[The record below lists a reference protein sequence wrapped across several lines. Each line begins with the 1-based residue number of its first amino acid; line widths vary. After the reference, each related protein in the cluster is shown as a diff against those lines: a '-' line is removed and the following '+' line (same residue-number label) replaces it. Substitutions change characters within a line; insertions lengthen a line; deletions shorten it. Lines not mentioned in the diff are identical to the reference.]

1 MLKRIFVLTIIVMMV
16 VAALPL
22 VNAQDEN
29 TVLILG
35 AYTEPGD
42 LDPYVEGWARFSEE
56 TGVPV
61 QYEGS
66 SDFEV
71 VVGTRIE
78 AGDPPH
84 IACFPQPGL
93 MNRFADAAIDLST
106 VFDEATLQERY
117 LQSWLDLGRSPDGK
131 LVGVFQR
138 ATAKSLVWYSP
149 SAFADA
155 GYEVPTTWD
164 ELLDLT
170 DQIVADGGTPWYAP
184 MESGNATG
192 WVGTD
197 WIEDILLRIAPLET
211 YDAWSVPASP
221 EERVLFTSPE
231 VTEAWEIMGD
241 FLLNEDYIYGGILST
256 LEVPFFDTGVAL
268 IEGNAYLAKQGS
280 YMPSWVI
287 DNYPDL
293 TIGPEGDLNYFYFPS
308 IDEEFGRPM
317 LVGGDVCSLY
327 IDTPESRAVIE
338 YMTTPESV
346 EFMIRNGRNDGPHLT
361 TPVDWYLP
369 EWQALAGIM
378 GEATSVR
385 FDGSDLQPGA
395 VGAGT
400 FWSGVVD
407 YINGGDLQEIL
418 ESIDASWPS

>member
-1 MLKRIFVLTIIVMMV
+1 MLKRLSILVIVLALIA
-16 VAALPL
+16 AALPA
-22 VNAQDEN
+22 VTAQDGEP
-29 TVLILG
+29 VLILG

-42 LDPYVEGWARFSEE
+42 RDPYVEGWNRFTEE
-56 TGVPV
+56 TGIAVE
-61 QYEGS
+61 YEGS

-78 AGDPPH
+78 AGDPPD

-106 VFDEATLQERY
+106 FLDEATLQERY
-117 LQSWLDLGRSPDGK
+117 LQSWIDMGKAPGGK
-131 LVGVFQR
+131 LIGVWQR
-138 ATAKSLVWYSP
+138 ATVKSLVWYSP
-149 SAFADA
+149 AAFADA

-170 DQIVADGGTPWYAP
+170 DQIVADGGKPWYAP

-197 WIEDILLRIAPLET
+197 WIEDIMLRTAPLEV
-211 YDAWSVPASP
+211 YDAWTVPASAAD
-221 EERVLFTSPE
+221 RHLFASDE
-231 VTEAWEIMGD
+231 VKGAFEIMGD
-241 FLLNEDYIYGGILST
+241 FLLNEDYIYGGVLST
-256 LEVPFFDTGVAL
+256 LEDTFFDTGAAL
-268 IEGNAYLAKQGS
+268 LEGNAYMAKQGS
-280 YMPSWVI
+280 YMPGWLS

-293 TIGPEGDLNYFYFPS
+293 TLGPDGDLNYFYFPP
-308 IDEEFGRPM
+308 IDEMYGRPV

-327 IDTPESRAVIE
+327 KDTEAGRAVIE
-338 YMTTPESV
+338 AMTHPESV
-346 EFMIRNGRNDGPHLT
+346 EFMIRLGRNDGPHLG
-361 TPVDWYLP
+361 TPAEWYAP

-378 GEATSVR
+378 AEATSIR

-407 YINGGDLQEIL
+407 FINGGDLDTIL
-418 ESIDASWPS
+418 ADIDASWPQ